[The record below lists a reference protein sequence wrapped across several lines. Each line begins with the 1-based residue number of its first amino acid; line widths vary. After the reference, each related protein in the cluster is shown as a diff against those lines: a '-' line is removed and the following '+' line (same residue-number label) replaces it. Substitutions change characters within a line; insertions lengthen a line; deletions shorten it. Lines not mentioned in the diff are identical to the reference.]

1 MLENNN
7 YIELGGELIFIN
19 SVLVTNKNAETN
31 LGCKKGTKVTVKFIE
46 SGIQPRVGVVAS
58 TRVKNWGDLDGRC
71 EDARGLWCA
80 AEVVKDNFSL
90 LREKYL
96 YTGKNGGLCR
106 IITRCQGFSSP
117 FYLVEMEK
125 EIDGGCGG
133 DGLGAKNRCCS
144 VEEHELKFAKVEY
157 INLNN

>member
-7 YIELGGELIFIN
+7 YIELGGELIFID
-19 SVLVTNKNAETN
+19 SVLVANKNAEVN

-46 SGIQPRVGVVAS
+46 GGIQPRIGVVANIK
-58 TRVKNWGDLDGRC
+58 VKHWTDLNGYCD
-71 EDARGLWCA
+71 DMRGLWCA
-80 AEVVKDNFSL
+80 AEVLKDNFSL
-90 LREKYL
+90 LREKYF
-96 YTGKNGGLCR
+96 YTGKNSGLCR
-106 IITRCQGFSSP
+106 IIMRCKIFSSP
-117 FYLVEMEK
+117 FCLVEMEK

-133 DGLGAKNRCCS
+133 DGLGNKNRCCS